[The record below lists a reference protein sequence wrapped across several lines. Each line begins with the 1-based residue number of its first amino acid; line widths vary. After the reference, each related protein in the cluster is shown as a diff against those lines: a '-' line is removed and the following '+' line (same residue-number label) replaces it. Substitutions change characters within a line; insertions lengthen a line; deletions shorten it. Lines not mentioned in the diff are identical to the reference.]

1 MSVDLTHSSHDVLD
15 SRDIIERLNELQDE
29 LDDLEFFVAE
39 ADDEIDNWV
48 EPDEPD
54 EATDAELEKLKQNKL
69 DAQSRLDDW
78 LKENE
83 EEYNA
88 LKALDDD
95 ASDYCD
101 WVHGETL
108 IHEDYFTKYAEE
120 LASDIGAVDRNA
132 SWPLNHIDWDAAAEQ
147 LKDDYTPVDFYSSTF
162 YVRTS

>member
-29 LDDLEFFVAE
+29 LDDLEFFVSE
-39 ADDEIDNWV
+39 AADAINDWV

-54 EATDAELEKLKQNKL
+54 EATDAEFDQLKQDKL

-88 LKALDDD
+88 LKALDDE
-95 ASDYCD
+95 ASGYGD

-120 LASDIGAVDRNA
+120 LAYDIGAVDRNV
-132 SWPLNHIDWDAAAEQ
+132 SWPLNHIDWEDAAES
-147 LKDDYTPVDFYSSTF
+147 LKDDYTAVEFYSSTF
-162 YVRTS
+162 YMRS